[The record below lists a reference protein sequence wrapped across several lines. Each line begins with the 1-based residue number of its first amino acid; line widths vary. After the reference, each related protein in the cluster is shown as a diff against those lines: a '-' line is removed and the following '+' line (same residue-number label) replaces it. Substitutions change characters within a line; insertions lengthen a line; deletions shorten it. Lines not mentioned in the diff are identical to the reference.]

1 MTASLSLLL
10 KAVLSLTLILVGGC
24 NSSFDD
30 DDEVITFKG
39 LIVSESSLST
49 RENGQREV
57 YTVKLSV
64 EPTGTVTVTPE
75 SGDESVATV
84 SAALSFNADNWDL
97 PKDVTV
103 RTVNNDIDEDTD
115 RSTTI
120 THAVQVEGSNSL
132 PADDATVTVTAT
144 DDDRKGVTLSTQS
157 INVVEGG
164 TITYTIKLNSE
175 PTGSVTVT
183 PESSA
188 TGVATVSAALAFDA
202 DSWNSPK
209 TVTVRTVNNDIDED
223 TDRSATITHAVEGG
237 DYASVTADDVT
248 VTATDDDRKGV
259 TLSTQSINVVEGGTI
274 TYTIKLNSE
283 PTGSVTVTPESSATG
298 VATVSAALAFDADSW
313 NSPKTVT
320 VRTVNNDIDEDTD
333 RSATITHAV
342 EGGDYASVT
351 ADDVTVTATDD
362 DGKGVTLS
370 TQSVSAVEGG
380 TTTYTIR
387 LDSEP
392 TGSVRVTPSSS
403 ATGVATV
410 PNTAL
415 TFNAD
420 NWESPKT
427 VTVTTV
433 NNDID
438 EDTDRSATITHAVE
452 GGDYASVTADD
463 VTVTATDDDGKGV
476 TLSTQPLSAE
486 EGQTTTYTIR
496 LNSEPTGSVR
506 VTPSS
511 SATGVATVPNTALIF
526 NADNWESPKT
536 VTVTTVNN
544 DIDEDTDRSTTITH
558 AFVGGGYDSVSGS
571 VTVTATDNDMRGLC
585 FGTPSDRC
593 LIQPTAAF
601 FENVGTV
608 IYRIKLTSKPTGDVE
623 VSFSSQDTGELT
635 VPSTALTFTSTDW
648 SSFKD
653 VSITLTDNDVAD
665 GLRTI
670 IITHTFEGGGYDSVT
685 APLSVVIFS
694 ADDDRLTA
702 GMAARSVNT
711 LSSLEGEGA
720 SSFDPTHIE
729 GLSRWLDADDHKTL
743 FSDLSCS
750 TPLGDDGE
758 KPLVCWADKSGRAE
772 HYLSVSATEWPT
784 LSEVLAAQEGREFG
798 EIFVVTDRKGEVDIL
813 SFVYPHS
820 LREEETSDGLE
831 EVKEVVIYEELLGE
845 SERAKLEGYLMTHRQ
860 QELSLKK
867 IIKKHD

>member
-49 RENGQREV
+49 RENEQREV

-84 SAALSFNADNWDL
+84 SAALSFNATNWDL

-103 RTVNNDIDEDTD
+103 TTVNDHVDNDTD

-183 PESSA
+183 PSSSA
-188 TGVATVSAALAFDA
+188 TGVATVSGALGFDA
-202 DSWNSPK
+202 ESWNSPK

-223 TDRSATITHAVEGG
+223 TNRSATITHAVEGG
-237 DYASVTADDVT
+237 GYASVTA
-248 VTATDDDRKGV
+248 G
-259 TLSTQSINVVEGGTI
+259 
-274 TYTIKLNSE
+274 
-283 PTGSVTVTPESSATG
+283 
-298 VATVSAALAFDADSW
+298 
-313 NSPKTVT
+313 
-320 VRTVNNDIDEDTD
+320 
-333 RSATITHAV
+333 
-342 EGGDYASVT
+342 
-351 ADDVTVTATDD
+351 DVTVTATDD

-387 LDSEP
+387 LNSEP
-392 TGSVRVTPSSS
+392 TGSMTVTPSSS

-438 EDTDRSATITHAVE
+438 EDTDRSATITHAFV
-452 GGDYASVTADD
+452 GGGYASVTAGD
-463 VTVTATDDDGKGV
+463 VTVTATDDDSKGV
-476 TLSTQPLSAE
+476 TLPTQPLSAE

-526 NADNWESPKT
+526 DASITGNAPKT

-558 AFVGGGYDSVSGS
+558 AFVGGGYNSVSGS
-571 VTVTATDNDMRGLC
+571 VTVTATDNDMRG
-585 FGTPSDRC
+585 
-593 LIQPTAAF
+593 
-601 FENVGTV
+601 
-608 IYRIKLTSKPTGDVE
+608 
-623 VSFSSQDTGELT
+623 
-635 VPSTALTFTSTDW
+635 AL
-648 SSFKD
+648 
-653 VSITLTDNDVAD
+653 
-665 GLRTI
+665 LR
-670 IITHTFEGGGYDSVT
+670 
-685 APLSVVIFS
+685 
-694 ADDDRLTA
+694 
-702 GMAARSVNT
+702 
-711 LSSLEGEGA
+711 
-720 SSFDPTHIE
+720 
-729 GLSRWLDADDHKTL
+729 
-743 FSDLSCS
+743 
-750 TPLGDDGE
+750 
-758 KPLVCWADKSGRAE
+758 
-772 HYLSVSATEWPT
+772 
-784 LSEVLAAQEGREFG
+784 
-798 EIFVVTDRKGEVDIL
+798 
-813 SFVYPHS
+813 
-820 LREEETSDGLE
+820 
-831 EVKEVVIYEELLGE
+831 
-845 SERAKLEGYLMTHRQ
+845 
-860 QELSLKK
+860 
-867 IIKKHD
+867 